1 MVFKVEILALLVIVV
16 GITCLL
22 LFSIRYYRTEGFADL
37 LSVETPFVDKQ
48 SVVYQNY
55 NKDIMST
62 PNVDNMASSLVT
74 PDVFLPMNIVES
86 ALIAKRLIPDPTNRY
101 TDYDNKYCRGALQP
115 ANLPPHKRRARDGC
129 GWWYVSDP
137 TLTSTGVLGT
147 IDGPVFTDN
156 LPGGGQWIWDL
167 KKAQELEDIKA
178 CKQITACEVI
188 DTDNIHLRCGFCPS
202 SGYAVP
208 IKTDGSEK
216 YTTNPAGTCGTKL
229 ILSGDKCPSE
239 NMYEPVIALDGT
251 DCKTYGYPSP
261 DNSIRLYSEEDCDAI
276 NGRWVPNG
284 ECLMLQG
291 GSYSAA
297 CKGLN
302 KPIKKGNV
310 CSPDSSGRL
319 TDACLLLLTR
329 SLGYTDL
336 GAMRRIIKKKGS
348 LEETDKVA
356 IAQLANVGVLVPKE
370 ILNGGGAID
379 KNTAAN
385 LYMRIK
391 EQIRIGIHTRVR
403 EAAKWFVVGTPDFNP
418 CDFDKNEKGPF
429 PTNCLQQLWRM
440 SGCQAAG
447 TSYPNDNN
455 IQDYAFLSWG
465 SISNK
470 FKYMYESMA
479 LKDDSVAQDKH
490 VKRCLGIDVTR
501 PEPKCK

>member
-48 SVVYQNY
+48 SVAYQNY
-55 NKDIMST
+55 NKDIMTT
-62 PNVDNMASSLVT
+62 PNVDNMASALVT

-86 ALIAKRLIPDPTNRY
+86 ALIAKRLIPDPTNKY

-188 DTDNIHLRCGFCPS
+188 DTDNIHLRCGFCPN

-229 ILSGDKCPSE
+229 ILSGDKCPSA
-239 NMYEPVIALDGT
+239 NTYEPVIADDGT

-261 DNSIRLYSEEDCDAI
+261 DNSIRLYSEADCDAM

-302 KPIKKGNV
+302 KPVKKGNV
-310 CSPDSSGRL
+310 CSPEGDGRL
-319 TDACLLLLTR
+319 TAACLLLLTR

-336 GAMRRIIKKKGS
+336 GAMRRIIKNNGS
-348 LEETDKVA
+348 LDETDKVA
-356 IAQLANVGVLVPKE
+356 IAQLANVGVSVPKE

-391 EQIRIGIHTRVR
+391 EQIRVGIHTRVR

-418 CDFDKNEKGPF
+418 CDFDKNEMGPF
-429 PTNCLQQLWRM
+429 PKNCLQQLWRM
-440 SGCQAAG
+440 NGCQAAG
-447 TSYPNDNN
+447 TSYPNDKNV
-455 IQDYAFLSWG
+455 QDYAFLSWG
-465 SISNK
+465 GISNK
-470 FKYMYESMA
+470 FKYMYDSMA
-479 LKDDSVAQDKH
+479 LKTDPVAQDER
-490 VKRCLGIDVTR
+490 VKKCLGIDVTR
-501 PEPKCK
+501 PEAKCK